1 MKKYDIIIIGAGPGG
16 YVAAIKAAQLGAK
29 VALIEKEALGG
40 VCLNIGCI
48 PTKAL
53 IKSAKIYRNIV
64 NSEKYGITLDQKSI
78 KADWPAIVERK
89 DQIVKRLTGGVDM
102 LLSRNGVEVIKGE
115 AKVLDPN
122 HVEVNGET
130 LEAKNLILAT
140 GASPIIPPIPGV
152 EEAYKAG
159 IIVTSRELLSL
170 DKLPEKLVIIGGGV
184 IGVEFATIF
193 GTFGTEVTIL
203 EKLDRILM
211 NVDDDARNIILKIL
225 KRNKIEIITGATVTA
240 VYGNEVSYEKD
251 GKTLTVNGNKVLMSV
266 GMRPNIKAFEHLNLA
281 TERGAIVTNERL
293 QTSIPNVYA
302 IGDLNGKLMLAHVA
316 SHEGIV
322 AVENIM
328 GKDSTVDYSKMPS
341 GIYGF
346 PEIAMVGL
354 TEAQAKEQGYDYQV
368 GKFPFTA
375 LGKALA
381 DGETDGFVK
390 IIADKK
396 YGEILGVHIVAENA
410 MEMISEGSITME
422 LEGTTSEISSTVHPH
437 PSLSEAFMEAAMA
450 ALNKP
455 IHTL

>member
-1 MKKYDIIIIGAGPGG
+1 VKKYDIIIIGAGPGG

-53 IKSAKIYRNIV
+53 IQRAKIFRNII
-64 NSEKYGITLDQKSI
+64 NSEKYGISLDKKSL
-78 KADWPAIVERK
+78 KADWPAIVKRK
-89 DQIVKRLTGGVDM
+89 DEIVKRLTGGVGM

-122 HVEVNGET
+122 HVEVNGEI

-140 GASPIIPPIPGV
+140 GASPIVPPIPGV
-152 EEAYKAG
+152 KEAYEAG
-159 IIVTSRELLSL
+159 IIVTSKELLSL
-170 DKLPEKLVIIGGGV
+170 ENLPEKLVIIGGGV

-193 GTFGTEVTIL
+193 GTFGTQVTII

-211 NVDDDARNIILKIL
+211 NVDDDARNLILKIL
-225 KRNKIEIITGATVTA
+225 KRNNIEIITEATVTA
-240 VYGNEVSYEKD
+240 VNESEVSYEKD
-251 GKTLTVNGNKVLMSV
+251 GKTISVSAQKILMSV
-266 GMRPNIKAFEHLNLA
+266 GMRPNTKAFEHLNLS
-281 TERGAIVTNERL
+281 TERGAIITNERL

-302 IGDLNGKLMLAHVA
+302 IGDLNGKMMLAHVA

-328 GKDSTVDYSKMPS
+328 GKNSTVDYSKMPS

-354 TEAQAKEQGYDYQV
+354 TETQAQEQGYDYQV
-368 GKFPFTA
+368 GRFPFSA

-396 YGEILGVHIVAENA
+396 YGEIIGVHIVAENA

-422 LEGTTSEISSTVHPH
+422 LEGTTSEISNTVHPH